1 MRAKVE
7 YVKSTPAAFVLNSGW
22 WEKERKRWADVA
34 PKLESGAPV
43 AQDAAVVQQLEMTTK
58 LIDLY
63 CRASSHSAMIEL
75 GAETTRIKH
84 LITTKQHIE
93 NNFLWAIL
101 CYVFLRGMAFYAEQG
116 EAEWV

>member
-1 MRAKVE
+1 
-7 YVKSTPAAFVLNSGW
+7 
-22 WEKERKRWADVA
+22 
-34 PKLESGAPV
+34 
-43 AQDAAVVQQLEMTTK
+43 
-58 LIDLY
+58 
-63 CRASSHSAMIEL
+63 MIEL